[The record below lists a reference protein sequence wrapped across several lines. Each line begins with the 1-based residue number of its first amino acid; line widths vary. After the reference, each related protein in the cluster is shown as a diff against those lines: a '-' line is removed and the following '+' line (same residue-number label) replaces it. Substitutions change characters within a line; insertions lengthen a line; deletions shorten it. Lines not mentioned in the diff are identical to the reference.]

1 MNPLHTDELS
11 AVQRSQKHPASARR
25 RSRAGIS
32 RLNRKRSS
40 RSLQDV
46 LPSVEQI
53 GVGKEKSLSPLTD
66 DSGSLSTANSLS
78 AGLKQS
84 EKSSSVSTT
93 ASQEA
98 AVLWSHLPSDLQYH
112 LEFHQQLTYHHWFFK
127 HDAPYFIYT
136 IMIEHALTYDP
147 LYVHFGVSSCNAA
160 ITLPFC
166 LLSSRSC
173 SLSNWRT

>member
-1 MNPLHTDELS
+1 MDPTQTNEPS
-11 AVQRSQKHPASARR
+11 AVQRSQKHAASARR
-25 RSRAGIS
+25 RPRTRIS
-32 RLNRKRSS
+32 KMNRKRSS

-53 GVGKEKSLSPLTD
+53 GIGTEKSLSPSTD

-98 AVLWSHLPSDLQYH
+98 AVRWSHLPSDLQHH
-112 LEFHQQLTYHHWFFK
+112 LEFFQQLTYHHWFFK

-147 LYVHFGVSSCNAA
+147 LYVHFGA
-160 ITLPFC
+160 FH
-166 LLSSRSC
+166 
-173 SLSNWRT
+173 